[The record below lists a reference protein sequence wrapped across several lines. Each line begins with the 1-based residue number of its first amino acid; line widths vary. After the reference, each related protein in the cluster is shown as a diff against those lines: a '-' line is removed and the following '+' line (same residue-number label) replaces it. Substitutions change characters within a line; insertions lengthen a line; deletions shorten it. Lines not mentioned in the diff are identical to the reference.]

1 MAANTVSVPSM
12 ATCPICSKFF
22 DDPRIL
28 PCLHSFC
35 YECLLKTYE
44 KDKIVNY
51 FCPTCRADFALPNGG
66 LSALTQDLRKVFE
79 VEVAEFEYKI
89 ESQTRFS
96 CDRCSDTSDNI
107 AVTYCGTCHE
117 FLCSHCKKD
126 HLRCKQTLK
135 HKLLE
140 FGGKNLNKELLKT
153 IPHKVSNCTIHSDE
167 VLKFYCK
174 SCSQLIC
181 RDCVILSHQKHE
193 YDRIEQ
199 VSDEE
204 KSKLKSLLDEIEKAA
219 TELESALSLGEA
231 VIENIHKK
239 KELVVSNI
247 EEEFKKIQEAIEVRK
262 KFLLAKTSELCF
274 EKETALKLQQEPMS
288 ATRKEMKML
297 ATRIEEA
304 LQVYTP
310 AELLSAKSLMVVRL
324 KTVKETFES
333 LELEPCKTDYLASSF
348 KSTTLLNEIENYAF
362 IGAGAYPGN
371 CTAALDTHEVIVGTE
386 NEVEVTAKDVAGNS
400 VGHGGELVTAELSK
414 IDSGEL
420 VVQGRVQDH
429 NNGTYTISITPEAA
443 GEHYLDIKI
452 GKESIQSSPFVLKC
466 RKKRDYTSLNILQ
479 TYSMTCQPY
488 DVAEND
494 NKLYVVHGSPNGIT
508 VIDKTTGASQ
518 TFNIG
523 SVQLNSCFGIAV
535 REGNIYVTDSGTHC
549 VYKFTTDGRF
559 LTKFGSYGSS
569 AGQLSGPFSLCVS
582 ETLYVT
588 ERANQRISVFNLDGT
603 FIRHIPIGEANPWG
617 IAIDSF
623 GNVHVVSYSINGNVT
638 VFTPQGQHLEQYG
651 QGQLHYPIG
660 IAIDPDQNIVLIEH
674 SASSSKIFS
683 LKPQFHEVATFH
695 MQANSYGVCL
705 DKDGFIYVCDAK
717 NNRVLKY

>member
-1 MAANTVSVPSM
+1 M
-12 ATCPICSKFF
+12 
-22 DDPRIL
+22 
-28 PCLHSFC
+28 
-35 YECLLKTYE
+35 
-44 KDKIVNY
+44 
-51 FCPTCRADFALPNGG
+51 
-66 LSALTQDLRKVFE
+66 
-79 VEVAEFEYKI
+79 
-89 ESQTRFS
+89 
-96 CDRCSDTSDNI
+96 
-107 AVTYCGTCHE
+107 
-117 FLCSHCKKD
+117 
-126 HLRCKQTLK
+126 
-135 HKLLE
+135 
-140 FGGKNLNKELLKT
+140 
-153 IPHKVSNCTIHSDE
+153 PHKVSNCTIHSDE

-199 VSDEE
+199 VSDKE
-204 KSKLKSLLDEIEKAA
+204 KSNLKSLLDEIEKAA
-219 TELESALSLGEA
+219 TELESALSRGEA
-231 VIENIHKK
+231 VIKNIHKK
-239 KELVVSNI
+239 RELVVSNI

-310 AELLSAKSLMVVRL
+310 AELLSAKSLMVARL
-324 KTVKETFES
+324 KTVKKTFES

-348 KSTTLLNEIENYAF
+348 KSTTLLNEIEKYAF

-371 CTAALDTHEVIVGTE
+371 CTAALHLHGVIVGTE
-386 NEVEVTAKDVAGNS
+386 RKVEVTARDVAGNA

-429 NNGTYTISITPEAA
+429 NNGTYTISISPEAA

-466 RKKRDYTSLNILQ
+466 RKKRDYTSVNILQ

-494 NKLYVVHGSPNGIT
+494 NKLYVVHNSPHGIT

-518 TFNIG
+518 TCNIG
-523 SVQLNSCFGIAV
+523 SVQLAGNGIAV
-535 REGNIYVTDSGTHC
+535 REGNIYVADSGAHC
-549 VYKFTTDGRF
+549 VYKFTTDGRL
-559 LTKFGSYGSS
+559 LTKFGSCGSS
-569 AGQLSGPFSLCVS
+569 AGQLSGPYGLCVS
-582 ETLYVT
+582 TDGTVYVT
-588 ERANQRISVFNLDGT
+588 EGNNQRVSVFNFDGT
-603 FIRHIPIGEANPWG
+603 FIRHIPVGETIPWG

-623 GNVHVVSYSINGNVT
+623 GNLHVVSHGNNNVT
-638 VFTPQGQHLEQYG
+638 VFTPQGQLLEKYG
-651 QGQLHYPIG
+651 QGQLNQPIG
-660 IAIDPDQNIVLIEH
+660 IAIDPDQNIVLIEYF
-674 SASSSKIFS
+674 ASSKIFS

-695 MQANSYGVCL
+695 MQTQSRGVCL
-705 DKDGFIYVCDAK
+705 DNDGFIYVCDTK
-717 NNRVLKY
+717 NKRVLKY